1 MKIDGTNRVGSVNQ
15 YKKSYDSQQHVSKKT
30 GSKKDHVEIST
41 EAKELLGSQGMSEAR
56 QDKIE
61 TLKKSVADGTYR
73 VDGRK
78 IAEKL
83 FPFLK

>member
-15 YKKSYDSQQHVSKKT
+15 YKKAYDSQQLVSKKS
-30 GSKKDHVEIST
+30 GNKKDHVEIST
-41 EAKELLGSQGMSEAR
+41 EAKELLGTHGTNDTR